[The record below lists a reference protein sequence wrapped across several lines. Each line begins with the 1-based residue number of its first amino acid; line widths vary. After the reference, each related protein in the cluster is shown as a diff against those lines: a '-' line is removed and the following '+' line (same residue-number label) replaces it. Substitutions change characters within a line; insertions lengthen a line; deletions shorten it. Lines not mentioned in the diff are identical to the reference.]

1 MLYNNASPL
10 GMGRYSNA
18 SKVYATQMA
27 YEIADKIKANYKD
40 GVLNIILPKTEEVKP
55 KEIPIGIG

>member
-1 MLYNNASPL
+1 M
-10 GMGRYSNA
+10 
-18 SKVYATQMA
+18 
-27 YEIADKIKANYKD
+27 KANYKD